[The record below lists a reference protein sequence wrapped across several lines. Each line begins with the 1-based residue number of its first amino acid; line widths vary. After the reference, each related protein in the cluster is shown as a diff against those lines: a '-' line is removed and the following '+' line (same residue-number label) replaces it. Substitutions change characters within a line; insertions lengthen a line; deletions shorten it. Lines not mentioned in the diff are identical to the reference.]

1 MGRDEMHLDL
11 INDSE
16 QTLLG
21 LVLELR
27 GREGQ
32 FKDMRISGGE
42 GDTQYIEELDV
53 TLVYLPTL
61 QQGGN
66 RVILT
71 WRR

>member
-1 MGRDEMHLDL
+1 MHLDL

-32 FKDMRISGGE
+32 FKDMRISGVE

>member
-1 MGRDEMHLDL
+1 MHLDL

-16 QTLLG
+16 HTLSG
-21 LVLELR
+21 LVLEIR

-42 GDTQYIEELDV
+42 GDTQYIEERDV